1 MGIFIRYLTAPLP
14 HPFLMSD
21 EAESEGCGNVATGRY
36 RSVFHTELP
45 ADEAFPAAEQQL
57 RSWLGQKGLDREAFD
72 KGRARVGSAG
82 EVLLVLARNS
92 ADGTQTKRWQ
102 LREPQNDGSWVS
114 TLTVHAPGRTSGQ
127 VRSWFWLDV
136 EFSDSQAGAEDQESM
151 PGRRAGVPRLARGLL
166 ATIDAR
172 DSLSELRERPIL
184 VRPPGVEALIHVL
197 CDPDRRM
204 PAIVASAHPRRD
216 FEDWRKVID
225 GTTRNAA
232 GLASLYLLDPP
243 ATDQFIAEVGKSHGV
258 WGGAVR
264 TYLPDVDPASDQDA
278 LRHRVLS
285 ASRIEDS
292 PTRSG
297 ALLSGLPRRLSAEAL
312 LPRPLTGLSRA
323 LLAERPSAGRAGDVP
338 APGVQEAAEAL
349 SKEVGRIKGNLDAAL
364 ELVAEA
370 EQTEQRLA
378 QRNEELAALSVE
390 FDATNQRAEYL
401 EDLVRT
407 LQRRL
412 VQAGRGSDAYA
423 QSDEQTILPNSF
435 AEVVDRIEDL
445 ARIEFTG
452 DIDHPLDLDT
462 MPSASSWAQ
471 TAWQALLAMDGY
483 AEASAEG
490 RFNGGFLAWCKQ
502 PPSGA
507 RAISP
512 GKIGADE
519 SETVKGNAKMS
530 RRRLLPV
537 PREVDP
543 SGKVYMW
550 AHVRLGGGAGMSAP
564 RMHYFDDVKN
574 TGRIYIGYLGPHL
587 PVKSTN

>member
-1 MGIFIRYLTAPLP
+1 M
-14 HPFLMSD
+14 
-21 EAESEGCGNVATGRY
+21 ATGRY
-36 RSVFHTELP
+36 RSVFHTDLP
-45 ADEAFPAAEQQL
+45 ADEAFAAAEQQL
-57 RSWLGQKGLDREAFD
+57 RSWLGQKRLDREAFD
-72 KGRARVGSAG
+72 KGSARVGSAG

-102 LREPQNDGSWVS
+102 LREPKDGGSWVS
-114 TLTVHAPGRTSGQ
+114 TLTVHAPGRTSGRG
-127 VRSWFWLDV
+127 RSWFWLDV
-136 EFSDSQAGAEDQESM
+136 EFSNPQAGAEDQDSM
-151 PGRRAGVPRLARGLL
+151 HGRKAGVPRLARGLL
-166 ATIDAR
+166 STIDAR
-172 DSLSELRERPIL
+172 DSLAELRERPIL
-184 VRPPGVEALIHVL
+184 VRPSDIEALIDVL

-204 PAIVASAHPRRD
+204 PTIVASAHPRRD
-216 FEDWRKVID
+216 FKDWRDVID
-225 GTTRNAA
+225 GTMREAA

-243 ATDQFIAEVGKSHGV
+243 ATDQFVAEVGKSHGV

-264 TYLPDVDPASDQDA
+264 TYLPVVDPASDQDA

-292 PTRSG
+292 TLRAG

-323 LLAERPSAGRAGDVP
+323 LLAERSGMRRPGDVP
-338 APGVQEAAEAL
+338 LPDVQEAAEAL
-349 SKEVGRIKGNLDAAL
+349 SKEVGRIKDNLDAAL

-378 QRNEELAALSVE
+378 QRNEDLAALSIE
-390 FDATNQRAEYL
+390 FDAVNQRAEYL
-401 EDLVRT
+401 EDRVRA
-407 LQRRL
+407 LERRL
-412 VQAGRGSDAYA
+412 VQAGRTSDATA
-423 QSDEQTILPNSF
+423 QPDEQTILPTSF
-435 AEVVDRIEDL
+435 AEVVDRTEEL

-471 TAWQALLAMDGY
+471 TAWQALLAMDAY
-483 AEASAEG
+483 AKASSEG
-490 RFNGGFLAWCKQ
+490 SFNGGFPTWCKQ
-502 PPSGA
+502 PPPGA

-512 GKIGADE
+512 GKIAPDE
-519 SETVKGNAKMS
+519 SATVRSNPKMS
-530 RRRLLPV
+530 RHRLLPV
-537 PREVDP
+537 PKDVEP

-550 AHVRLGGGAGMSAP
+550 AHVRLGAGAGMRAP

-574 TGRIYIGYLGPHL
+574 TGKIYVGYLGPHL